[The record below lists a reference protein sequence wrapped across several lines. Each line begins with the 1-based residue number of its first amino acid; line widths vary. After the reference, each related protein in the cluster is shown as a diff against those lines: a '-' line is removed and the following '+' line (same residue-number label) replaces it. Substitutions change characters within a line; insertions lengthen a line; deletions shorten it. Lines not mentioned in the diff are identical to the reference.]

1 MKTIRVC
8 DNCEQPRHARSHCYT
23 TGGGKEHEA
32 PDWYLEKVQKKN
44 PKFESANTIRHEAY
58 ITTIPNIAMAND
70 SSWIVDSGATTH
82 MAQDHSM
89 FMTFPSLLNNPVNI
103 NSASVTSDLQA
114 VGCGTIKFDTHLDG
128 KMTTITLNDI
138 LYCPDLSANLLSL
151 QKSIQTSTCL
161 NFTNSACNFSHDSII
176 FVKAYNKN
184 NLYLLPPTVPATLK

>member
-1 MKTIRVC
+1 MKHR
-8 DNCEQPRHARSHCYT
+8 
-23 TGGGKEHEA
+23 TGTSRRCKRRT
-32 PDWYLEKVQKKN
+32 QNSN
-44 PKFESANTIRHEAY
+44 PPTPSDMKHTLPPFL
-58 ITTIPNIAMAND
+58 NIAMAND